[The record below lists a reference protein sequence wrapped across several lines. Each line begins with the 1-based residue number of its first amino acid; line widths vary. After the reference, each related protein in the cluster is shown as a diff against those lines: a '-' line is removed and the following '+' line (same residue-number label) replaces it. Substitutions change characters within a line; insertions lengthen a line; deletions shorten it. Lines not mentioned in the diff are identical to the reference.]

1 MEAEV
6 AVVAAEVEHALAAPV
21 GMTELLVEVSEAPEV
36 ARRGKFCVLGG
47 PAPAV
52 DLFHDYRAFPLIGS

>member
-21 GMTELLVEVSEAPEV
+21 GMTELLIEVGEAAE
-36 ARRGKFCVLGG
+36 
-47 PAPAV
+47 
-52 DLFHDYRAFPLIGS
+52 